1 MEKELLRI
9 KGLTIEFQGEISYPI
24 IRNLEFSIRKGE
36 KLSLVGESGCGKT
49 ITALS
54 IMGLLPYGIKIK
66 EGEILFHTPG
76 EILPLHSFSPNS
88 PEWLKIRGKEI
99 SMVFQEPSVSLNPT
113 MTVGY
118 QIAEPLIY
126 LGCNRKD
133 ARDRALR
140 IMEKVGLPHPAD
152 IYDRFPHELSGG
164 MQQRVMLAMAL
175 ILEPSLLIAD
185 EPTTALDVTIQAGI
199 LELIKELNE
208 KIGMAFLLITHDL
221 CVVNDVAED
230 MIVMYAGEIL
240 EQGKVQNLLKNPLQ
254 PYLKGLIAS
263 LPSLRKGR
271 KRLKSMKGNV
281 PQPWEKPEGCVFSPR
296 CAYRMNICSRSPIW
310 KEVENGHWVRC
321 WLYE

>member
-1 MEKELLRI
+1 MKKELLRI

-24 IRNLEFSIRKGE
+24 IRNLDFSIWKGE

-54 IMGLLPYGIKIK
+54 LMGLLPYAIKRK
-66 EGEILFHTPG
+66 EGEILFHTAR
-76 EILPLHSFSPNS
+76 EVLPLHSFSPDS
-88 PEWLKIRGKEI
+88 PEWLKVRGKEI

-113 MTVGY
+113 LTAGY

-126 LGCNRKD
+126 RGCNRKD

-152 IYDRFPHELSGG
+152 VYNRFPHELSGG

-208 KIGMAFLLITHDL
+208 KMGMAFLLITHDL
-221 CVVNDVAED
+221 GVVNDVAEE

-240 EQGKVQNLLKNPLQ
+240 EQGKVKDLLKNPLQ

-263 LPSLRKGR
+263 LPSLSGGK
-271 KRLKSMKGNV
+271 KKLESMQGSV
-281 PQPWEKPEGCVFSPR
+281 PQPWERPVGCVFSPR
-296 CAYRMNICSRSPIW
+296 CAYRMSICSRPPLW